1 MASTDLSMYRGD
13 DKSIVVTI
21 VDNSGTAVNLT
32 NGSVFFTINGSRPIT
47 DAGSVYQKIVVSH
60 TNPSAGITTISIP
73 SSSSTNFTPGAYWY
87 DVQLKQSTGSISTV
101 VLGRFTIDA
110 DVTRTTT

>member
-1 MASTDLSMYRGD
+1 MSSSDISMYRGD

-21 VDNSGTAVNLT
+21 TQGGTPVNITNS
-32 NGSVFFTINGSRPIT
+32 SVFFTINSARGAT
-47 DAGSVYQKIVVSH
+47 DAGSIYQKIVTSH
-60 TNPSAGITTISIP
+60 SNPSQGETTISIP
-73 SSSSTNFTPGAYWY
+73 SGSSTSFTPGIYWY

-101 VLGRFTIDA
+101 VLGRFTVDA